1 MQQKLKELLT
11 QAINNVV
18 ETGLKPV
25 CTVPPLER
33 TRDSAHGDFAS
44 NVALILAKELG
55 KKPRAVADLIVKA
68 LPSLPEIEK
77 VEVAGPGF
85 INFYLTSIAK
95 SQVIAD
101 ILRLGEKYGYC
112 DIAKGKTAL
121 VEFVSA
127 NPTGPLHVGHGRGA
141 AFGAVVSDLL
151 ETIGYKVEREY
162 YVNDAGR
169 QMHILATS
177 VWLRYLELSGE
188 EIILPSN
195 CYRGE
200 YVREIADRLRV
211 EYGAKFRRDI
221 KMLYQDLPADVKD
234 GGDGDFYID
243 ALIARSKDLLGAN
256 DYEIIFE
263 QGLQDILADIRED
276 LEEFGVTFQAW
287 FLESSLYKSGQ
298 VADSIENLRKDG
310 YVYDKEGALWFR
322 ATQFGDEKDRVVMRE
337 NGQYTYFAS
346 DIAYH
351 LNKYQ
356 RGFDLM
362 LDVLGADHH
371 GYAPRIEA
379 FLKAAGLDEKKL
391 LIPLVQFAILYRGK
405 TKVQMSTRSGEF
417 VTLRDLRKE
426 VGRDAA
432 RFFYIMRKND
442 QHLDFDLE
450 LAVSQSKDN
459 PVYYIQYAYARIS
472 SVFRQMEEKNLTW
485 DKNSGLSEL
494 QLLKNTHEED
504 LLRYLGRYTETLQ
517 QAALRQEPHVLA
529 HYLFELANYFHAYY
543 NAEQFIVA
551 DAKLRNARL
560 CLIAAVQQI
569 LKNALYLLGVSA
581 PDTM

>member
-1 MQQKLKELLT
+1 MQNKLRELLKQT
-11 QAINNVV
+11 IHNIRADFV
-18 ETGLKPV
+18 
-25 CTVPPLER
+25 VPPLER
-33 TRDSAHGDFAS
+33 TRDSSHGDFAS
-44 NVALILAKELG
+44 NAALILAKELA
-55 KKPRAVADLIVKA
+55 KKPREVADLIVKT
-68 LPSLPEIEK
+68 LPSLPEIDK
-77 VEVAGPGF
+77 IEVAGPGF
-85 INFYLTSIAK
+85 INFYLTPDAK
-95 SQVIAD
+95 NQVVAD
-101 ILRLGEKYGYC
+101 ILNLGEKYGHNN
-112 DIAKGKTAL
+112 IAKGKIAL

-151 ETIGYKVEREY
+151 EVIGYKVEREY

-169 QMHILATS
+169 QMHILTTS
-177 VWLRYLELSGE
+177 IWLRYLELSGE

-211 EYGAKFRRDI
+211 EYGAQFRRDV
-221 KMLYQDLPADVKD
+221 KMLYEDLPVDAKD

-243 ALIARSKDLLGAN
+243 ALIARSKDLLGKD
-256 DYEIIFE
+256 DYEIIFQ

-276 LEEFGVTFQAW
+276 LEEFGVTFQTW
-287 FLESSLYKSGQ
+287 FLESSLHKSGKIKE
-298 VADSIENLRKDG
+298 SIEKLQKTG
-310 YVYDKEGALWFR
+310 YVYEKEGALWFR

-337 NGQYTYFAS
+337 NSQYTYFAS

-351 LNKYQ
+351 FNKYQ

-371 GYAPRIEA
+371 GYAPRIQA
-379 FLKAAGLDEKKL
+379 FLRAAGLDEKKL

-426 VGRDAA
+426 VGNDAA

-472 SVFRQMEEKNLTW
+472 SVFRQMEEKNLIW
-485 DKNSGLSEL
+485 DKVSGLAEL
-494 QLLKNTHEED
+494 RLLKNIHEED
-504 LLRYLGRYTETLQ
+504 LLRFLGRYAETLQ
-517 QAALRQEPHVLA
+517 QAALKQEPHVLA

-543 NAEQFIVA
+543 NAEQFLVDDI
-551 DAKLRNARL
+551 KLRNARL
-560 CLIAAVQQI
+560 CLVLAIQQI

-581 PDTM
+581 PEVM